1 VTDVPRP
8 ARAMEQLRRR
18 FPHTLV
24 LQFPAS
30 AVEPHTPAPPAAGR
44 SDHGIALD
52 FLEQVRGVAATPA
65 ESALLLEAVDACC
78 HDPDQDVLVGA
89 SAPSPAGGA

>member
-1 VTDVPRP
+1 
-8 ARAMEQLRRR
+8 MEQLRRR

-24 LQFPAS
+24 LQFPA
-30 AVEPHTPAPPAAGR
+30 APAEAHAPAAPAAGR
-44 SDHGIALD
+44 SDHGITLD
-52 FLEQVRGVAATPA
+52 FLEQVRGVPASAA

-89 SAPSPAGGA
+89 STQPQAGGA